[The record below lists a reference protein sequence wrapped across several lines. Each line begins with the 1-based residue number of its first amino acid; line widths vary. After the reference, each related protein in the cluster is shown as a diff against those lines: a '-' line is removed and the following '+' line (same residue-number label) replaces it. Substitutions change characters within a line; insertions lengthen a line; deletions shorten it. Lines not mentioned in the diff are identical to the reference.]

1 MIYLCG
7 MMTLEYLK
15 EQVGKFP
22 EEFKSLAEDL
32 IQERIQ
38 KFELEKQL
46 SLTLSEIDSLNVKAD
61 ALRTKIM
68 EHEMKA
74 SQTIGAVKI
83 LIKLS

>member
-1 MIYLCG
+1 